1 MFALKT
7 FPCPNCHEFINS
19 GMEKCKYCSITID
32 PQMANAAVELQD
44 KVNRSCNEASLLR
57 NIAGAM
63 WVGFVVRFVPF
74 IGIVGLIIMVIGFI
88 VVPRGSSTGR
98 LSSAESK
105 PLTSITNG
113 LSEIGLALWFFG
125 FCF

>member
-1 MFALKT
+1 MV
-7 FPCPNCHEFINS
+7 
-19 GMEKCKYCSITID
+19 
-32 PQMANAAVELQD
+32 QVANAAVELQD

-63 WVGFVVRFVPF
+63 WVGFFVRFVPF

-105 PLTSITNG
+105 SLTSITNG
-113 LSEIGLALWFFG
+113 LSEIDLALWFFG